1 MAIRPGLLMRS
12 REDQPCVQR
21 CFGTSPPLFLQCCRF
36 FSCFFSLIA
45 HFERAGTRLPFAQQ
59 PHSFPFLHHHPT
71 TSCPSCPDTFTVC
84 CFFFFASSPA
94 VHSFTPTLTCSPVWF
109 FLQRSQRSKGIF
121 FPPHHHSLYFPPSSP
136 DNRKILRASQTVA
149 GFADRCK
156 RDARG
161 QSQ

>member
-84 CFFFFASSPA
+84 CFFFLFFFASSPA
-94 VHSFTPTLTCSPVWF
+94 VHSFTPTLTCSPLWF
-109 FLQRSQRSKGIF
+109 FCSAAREAKEF
-121 FPPHHHSLYFPPSSP
+121 FPPSPPLTLFLFFFPLLS
-136 DNRKILRASQTVA
+136 
-149 GFADRCK
+149 G
-156 RDARG
+156 
-161 QSQ
+161 

>member
-1 MAIRPGLLMRS
+1 MGYLGWWQITLMSKWWGISGEMAIRPGLLMRS

-71 TSCPSCPDTFTVC
+71 TSCPSCADTFTVC
-84 CFFFFASSPA
+84 CFFCVRPLQPFIHSRLLLRAVLFGSFAAQPEKQRNFF
-94 VHSFTPTLTCSPVWF
+94 F
-109 FLQRSQRSKGIF
+109 
-121 FPPHHHSLYFPPSSP
+121 PHHHSLYFPPSLLS
-136 DNRKILRASQTVA
+136 
-149 GFADRCK
+149 G
-156 RDARG
+156 
-161 QSQ
+161 

>member
-21 CFGTSPPLFLQCCRF
+21 CFGTSPPLFLRCCRF

-84 CFFFFASSPA
+84 CFFFCVLSSRSFIHAYSYVQSCLVLFAAQPEK
-94 VHSFTPTLTCSPVWF
+94 
-109 FLQRSQRSKGIF
+109 QRNF